1 METFVKTFNELTVD
15 ELYEILKLRADVF
28 VIEQQCI
35 YPDIDQKDRN
45 SLHVF
50 VKDHDE
56 IVAYLRVLEKGISF
70 DKVGI
75 GRVISK
81 YRRKGLGTI
90 VLKAGIQAAKEIY
103 HADEIVIE
111 AQTYA
116 KRFYELQGFEQCSD
130 EFLEDGI
137 PHIKMKLKINDSQC

>member
-1 METFVKTFNELTVD
+1 METFVKRFDELTVD

-35 YPDIDQKDRN
+35 YPDIDQKDRK

-50 VKDHDE
+50 VKNQNE
-56 IVAYLRVLEKGISF
+56 IVAYLRVLEKGVSF
-70 DKVGI
+70 DEVGI

-81 YRRKGLGTI
+81 YRRKGLGTV

-103 HADEIVIE
+103 LADEIIIE

-116 KRFYELQGFEQCSD
+116 KSFYELQGFVQCSE

-137 PHIKMKLKINDSQC
+137 PHIKMNLKM

>member
-1 METFVKTFNELTVD
+1 METFVKRFDELTVN

-35 YPDIDQKDRN
+35 YPDIDQKDRK

-50 VKDHDE
+50 VKNQNE
-56 IVAYLRVLEKGISF
+56 IVAYLRVLEKGVSF
-70 DKVGI
+70 DEVGI

-81 YRRKGLGTI
+81 YRRKGLGTV

-103 HADEIVIE
+103 LADEIIIE

-116 KRFYELQGFEQCSD
+116 KSFYELQGFVQCSE

-137 PHIKMKLKINDSQC
+137 PHIKMNLKM

>member
-1 METFVKTFNELTVD
+1 METFVKRFDELTVD

-28 VIEQQCI
+28 VVEQQCI
-35 YPDIDQKDRN
+35 YPDIDQKDRK

-50 VKDHDE
+50 VKNQNE

-70 DKVGI
+70 DEVGI

-81 YRRKGLGTI
+81 YRRKGLGTV

-103 HADEIVIE
+103 HADEIIIE

-116 KRFYELQGFEQCSD
+116 KSFYELQGFVRCSE

-137 PHIKMKLKINDSQC
+137 PHIKMNLKM

>member
-1 METFVKTFNELTVD
+1 METFVKRFDELTVD

-35 YPDIDQKDRN
+35 YPDIDQKDRK

-50 VKDHDE
+50 VKDQNE

-70 DKVGI
+70 DEVGI

-81 YRRKGLGTI
+81 YRRKGLGTV

-103 HADEIVIE
+103 HADEIIIE

-116 KRFYELQGFEQCSD
+116 KSFYELQGFVQCSE

-137 PHIKMKLKINDSQC
+137 PHIKMNLKM

>member
-1 METFVKTFNELTVD
+1 METFVKIFYELSTN

-50 VKDHDE
+50 VEDHDE

-70 DKVGI
+70 DEVGI

-90 VLKAGIQAAKEIY
+90 VLKAGIQAAKEMY
-103 HADEIVIE
+103 HADKIIIE

-116 KRFYELQGFEQCSD
+116 KSFYELQGFAQCSE

-137 PHIKMKLKINDSQC
+137 PHIKMILQL

>member
-1 METFVKTFNELTVD
+1 METFVKTFNELSVD

-70 DKVGI
+70 EE
-75 GRVISK
+75 VIEITTK
-81 YRRKGLGTI
+81 N
-90 VLKAGIQAAKEIY
+90 AKEIY
-103 HADEIVIE
+103 N
-111 AQTYA
+111 
-116 KRFYELQGFEQCSD
+116 
-130 EFLEDGI
+130 
-137 PHIKMKLKINDSQC
+137 IK

>member
-1 METFVKTFNELTVD
+1 METFVKRFNELTVD

-35 YPDIDQKDRN
+35 YPDIDQKDRK

-50 VKDHDE
+50 VKDQDE
-56 IVAYLRVLEKGISF
+56 VIAYLRVLEKGVSF

-90 VLKAGIQAAKEIY
+90 VLKAGIQAAKEMY
-103 HADEIVIE
+103 HANEIIIE

-116 KRFYELQGFEQCSD
+116 KSFYELQGFVQCSD

-137 PHIKMKLKINDSQC
+137 PHIKMILKM

>member
-1 METFVKTFNELTVD
+1 METFVKTFNELSVD

-70 DKVGI
+70 DEVGI

-90 VLKAGIQAAKEIY
+90 VLKAGIQAAKEMY
-103 HADEIVIE
+103 HADKIIIE

-116 KRFYELQGFEQCSD
+116 KSFYELQGFVQCSE

-137 PHIKMKLKINDSQC
+137 PHIKMILKL

>member
-1 METFVKTFNELTVD
+1 METFVKTFNELSVD

-70 DKVGI
+70 DEVGI

-90 VLKAGIQAAKEIY
+90 VLKAGIQAAKEMY
-103 HADEIVIE
+103 HADKIIIE

-116 KRFYELQGFEQCSD
+116 KSFYEFQGFVQCSE

-137 PHIKMKLKINDSQC
+137 PHIKMILKL

>member
-1 METFVKTFNELTVD
+1 METFVKTFDELSTN
-15 ELYEILKLRADVF
+15 ELYEILKLRQDVF
-28 VIEQQCI
+28 IIEQQCI

-56 IVAYLRVLEKGISF
+56 MVAYLRILDKGIAF
-70 DKVGI
+70 DQVGI

-81 YRRKGLGTI
+81 YRRKGLGTL
-90 VLKAGIQAAKEIY
+90 VLKAGKEIY
-103 HADEIVIE
+103 HADEIIIE

-116 KRFYELQGFEQCSD
+116 KHFYELQGFVQCSE

-137 PHIKMKLKINDSQC
+137 PHIKMTLKIKELPV

>member
-1 METFVKTFNELTVD
+1 METFVKTFDELSTN
-15 ELYEILKLRADVF
+15 ELYEILKLRQDVF
-28 VIEQQCI
+28 IIEQQCI
-35 YPDIDQKDRN
+35 YPDIDQKDSN

-50 VKDHDE
+50 VIDHDE
-56 IVAYLRVLEKGISF
+56 MVAYLRILDKGIAF
-70 DKVGI
+70 DQVGI

-81 YRRKGLGTI
+81 YRRKGLGTL

-103 HADEIVIE
+103 HADEIIIE

-116 KRFYELQGFEQCSD
+116 KHFYELQGFVQCSE

-137 PHIKMKLKINDSQC
+137 PHIKMTLKIKELPV

>member
-1 METFVKTFNELTVD
+1 METFVKTFDELSTN
-15 ELYEILKLRADVF
+15 ELYEIMKLRQDVF
-28 VIEQQCI
+28 IIEQQCI

-45 SLHVF
+45 SLHVI
-50 VKDHDE
+50 VKDYDE
-56 IVAYLRVLEKGISF
+56 IIAYLRVLEKGISF
-70 DKVGI
+70 DEVGI

-81 YRRKGLGTI
+81 YRRKGLGTL

-103 HADEIVIE
+103 HADKIVIE

-116 KRFYELQGFEQCSD
+116 KHFYELQGFVQCSD

-137 PHIKMKLKINDSQC
+137 PHIKMTLKTNNSQ

>member
-1 METFVKTFNELTVD
+1 METFVKRFDELTVD

-35 YPDIDQKDRN
+35 YPDIDQKDRK

-50 VKDHDE
+50 VKDQNE

-70 DKVGI
+70 DEVGI

-81 YRRKGLGTI
+81 YRRKGLGTV
-90 VLKAGIQAAKEIY
+90 VLKVGIQAAKEIY
-103 HADEIVIE
+103 HADEIIIE

-116 KRFYELQGFEQCSD
+116 KSFYELQGFVQCSE

-137 PHIKMKLKINDSQC
+137 PHIKMNLKM

>member
-1 METFVKTFNELTVD
+1 MKTIIKSFYELSID

-28 VIEQQCI
+28 VIEQNCI
-35 YPDIDQKDRN
+35 YPDIDDKDKH

-50 VKDHDE
+50 LKKQDE
-56 IVAYLRVLEKGISF
+56 IVAYLRVIEKGISF
-70 DKVGI
+70 EEVSI
-75 GRVISK
+75 GRVIAK
-81 YRRKGLGTI
+81 YRRLGLGTQ

-103 HADEIVIE
+103 HAEKIIIE

-116 KRFYELQGFEQCSD
+116 KELYEKQGFIQTSD

-137 PHIKMKLKINDSQC
+137 PHIQMTLSK

>member
-1 METFVKTFNELTVD
+1 METFVKTFNELSVD

-70 DKVGI
+70 DDVGI
-75 GRVISK
+75 GRVISI

-90 VLKAGIQAAKEIY
+90 VLKAGIQAAKEMY
-103 HADEIVIE
+103 HADKIIIE

-116 KRFYELQGFEQCSD
+116 KSFYELQGFMQCSE

-137 PHIKMKLKINDSQC
+137 PHIKMILKL

>member
-1 METFVKTFNELTVD
+1 METFAKRFNELTVD

-35 YPDIDQKDRN
+35 YPDIDQKDRK

-50 VKDHDE
+50 VKDQDE
-56 IVAYLRVLEKGISF
+56 IVAYLRVLEKGVSF
-70 DKVGI
+70 DEVGI

-103 HADEIVIE
+103 HADEIIIE

-116 KRFYELQGFEQCSD
+116 KSFYELQGFVQCSD

-137 PHIKMKLKINDSQC
+137 SHIKMILKM

>member
-1 METFVKTFNELTVD
+1 METFVKTFNELSVD

-50 VKDHDE
+50 VKDRDE

-70 DKVGI
+70 DEVGI

-90 VLKAGIQAAKEIY
+90 VLKTGIQAAKEMY
-103 HADEIVIE
+103 HADKIIIE

-116 KRFYELQGFEQCSD
+116 KSFYELQGFAQCSE

-137 PHIKMKLKINDSQC
+137 PHIKMILKL

>member
-1 METFVKTFNELTVD
+1 METFVKRFDELTVD

-35 YPDIDQKDRN
+35 YPDIDQKDRK

-50 VKDHDE
+50 VKDQNE

-70 DKVGI
+70 DEVGI

-81 YRRKGLGTI
+81 YRRKGLGTV

-103 HADEIVIE
+103 HADEIILE

-116 KRFYELQGFEQCSD
+116 KSFYELQGFVQCSE

-137 PHIKMKLKINDSQC
+137 PHIKMNLKM

>member
-1 METFVKTFNELTVD
+1 METFVKTFNELSVD

-50 VKDHDE
+50 VKDNDE

-70 DKVGI
+70 DEVGI

-103 HADEIVIE
+103 HADKIIIE

-116 KRFYELQGFEQCSD
+116 KSFYELQGFVQCSE

-137 PHIKMKLKINDSQC
+137 PHIKMILKL